1 MSSQA
6 TFKAS
11 GIEILLE
18 ALMLALIGMYLH
30 KVYKKL
36 QYHLTWYVECVGFF
50 AFSFT
55 PQYHVFAYGASIFI
69 LLIWRTFNT

>member
-36 QYHLTWYVECVGFF
+36 QYHLTWYVEWFF
-50 AFSFT
+50 FVFSLT
-55 PQYHVFAYGASIFI
+55 PQYHDFGYGASICI
-69 LLIWRTFNT
+69 LLI